1 MRLSMKLVSHGRSS
15 IAMVTGLPTKAK
27 ELLAFQQGELC
38 GRTGPFFEAEDEVDS
53 RELLL

>member
-1 MRLSMKLVSHGRSS
+1 MRLSMKLVSHGGSS